1 MTEADTGKSTWE
13 VGLLLNFCT
22 AERKML
28 GQKIFPSSLP
38 HYTEMRQIKRRKT
51 NLIMYVWDSTKN
63 WDFWAVRQLRLIYRP
78 ELTKGGQRSGKRVQ
92 GKMTRTDIW
101 STLVCHAMQ
110 VSLSDTAH
118 SGWPALNP
126 LEIMASYSTGPR
138 QRTRDTWMR
147 SPSAKLRPDWP
158 SPSLGQRHSRAT
170 QLISAQISQ
179 PLIWTTDKGKYMIF
193 VLSTKFWSDSNN

>member
-1 MTEADTGKSTWE
+1 MTEADTGKSIWE

-28 GQKIFPSSLP
+28 GQKISPSSLL

-78 ELTKGGQRSGKRVQ
+78 E
-92 GKMTRTDIW
+92 TRTDIW
-101 STLVCHAMQ
+101 STVVCHAMQ
-110 VSLSDTAH
+110 VSLSDTAP

-126 LEIMASYSTGPR
+126 LEIIASYSTGPR
-138 QRTRDTWMR
+138 QRTIDMWMR
-147 SPSAKLRPDWP
+147 SPSAKLHPDWP
-158 SPSLGQRHSRAT
+158 SPRLGQRHSRNT

-179 PLIWTTDKGKYMIF
+179 PLIWTTDSKGNIWF
-193 VLSTKFWSDSNN
+193 LF